1 MDADLK
7 KNILTTGTSLVG
19 IVCKDGV
26 VMAGDRKTTAGG
38 QIVMNKN
45 TQKVCQLN
53 SYLVVSGTG
62 TSSDIELAKKLITA
76 QLKLKEL
83 KDKKRPTIRE
93 AANMIA
99 MSSYKNIRQPSM
111 IPFMAG
117 LMVGGIN
124 ENGEAELYS
133 VEPAGSVMEVED
145 YDANF
150 SSGMPYILGFL
161 ERQYKK
167 DLPMEEGI
175 ELSIEAIKAS
185 SERDTASGHGVRLH
199 DNKRGN
205 KTHIETKSRKSVH
218 RTQLI
223 NYNNMELNQN
233 EVLEKFFLLCLSRGT
248 PNGRKRNF
256 FFLKRKKSW
265 QIS

>member
-45 TQKVCQLN
+45 KQKVCQLN
-53 SYLVVSGTG
+53 DYLVISGTG
-62 TSSDIELAKKLITA
+62 TASDIELAKKLITA

-83 KDKKRPTIRE
+83 KDKKTPTVKE

-117 LMVGGIN
+117 LMVGGLN
-124 ENGEAELYS
+124 EKGEAELYS
-133 VEPAGSVMEVED
+133 VEPAGSVMHVED
-145 YDANF
+145 FDANF
-150 SSGMPYILGFL
+150 SSGMPYILGLL
-161 ERQYKK
+161 ERMYKPG
-167 DLPMEEGI
+167 LSIEEGI
-175 ELSIEAIKAS
+175 ELSIEAIKSS
-185 SERDTASGHGVRLH
+185 SERDTASGHGV
-199 DNKRGN
+199 DVFTITKDGIQ
-205 KTHIETKSRKSVH
+205 HISKQRV
-218 RTQLI
+218 
-223 NYNNMELNQN
+223 
-233 EVLEKFFLLCLSRGT
+233 EKVYKEH
-248 PNGRKRNF
+248 N
-256 FFLKRKKSW
+256 
-265 QIS
+265 